1 MFQVS
6 YECGHLVSC
15 KVVDS
20 MLFVVNLRI
29 LLYHILLSIANAAVA
44 GAILKRTPAVELP
57 SLNFPAFTPRQKVP
71 VTLGKVVLR

>member
-1 MFQVS
+1 MFLVS

-29 LLYHILLSIANAAVA
+29 LLSHILLSLAIAAVA
-44 GAILKRTPAVELP
+44 GAILKRTPAVKLP
-57 SLNFPAFTPRQKVP
+57 SLNCPILPTMQKVP
-71 VTLGKVVLR
+71 VTVGKVVLR